1 MGKHKGKRDF
11 LAFYNDYDVFL
22 EICIFFFKVENRNQ
36 YKAVY
41 VSLVEQTVLK
51 YKDGSR
57 YSGPLGCSPLG
68 QNCSL
73 HWCPFPCLRTW
84 TRAEARPWHIVGPC
98 LEKQANE
105 NKKEEKA
112 NFVSMSVCMHTLTG
126 TFSTAVWPEHPDA
139 VTAWGEVAFQLL
151 ASLK

>member
-22 EICIFFFKVENRNQ
+22 EIRIFFFKVENRNQ

-73 HWCPFPCLRTW
+73 HWCPFPCLRT
-84 TRAEARPWHIVGPC
+84 
-98 LEKQANE
+98 
-105 NKKEEKA
+105 
-112 NFVSMSVCMHTLTG
+112 
-126 TFSTAVWPEHPDA
+126 
-139 VTAWGEVAFQLL
+139 
-151 ASLK
+151 